1 MIEHFELKIERKKR
15 KEEGSKVRFSSHE
28 FFSNNVAKFWGEEFR
43 GGRRRKRCTVNDNSL
58 ITRRY
63 AFMPVNRI
71 IERQ

>member
-1 MIEHFELKIERKKR
+1 MIEHFELKIERKKGKKR
-15 KEEGSKVRFSSHE
+15 FRRFSLHE